1 MKKPP
6 AEVALL
12 TPDAEGWRLSRTG
25 AAAQKTATLGEAA
38 AALPLGT
45 RLHLALPCQ
54 AVLLERMTL
63 PSTDRT
69 ELAGMVQLQLEK
81 SLPFAIEDVSSDF
94 VVVESNENE
103 STLVSAAAQNTQLD
117 SLCSPLREKGRVPEK
132 ITPFAMHV
140 AAACPANETVLAIYP
155 EQGQLVVAICEKS
168 RLAWTHLV
176 QPMPDEA
183 TLRDEL
189 PQMLLGAEM
198 EGVPTNFSRV
208 RLAEESAAL
217 AAPLR
222 EYFEVPVEL
231 MPLDGQLPE
240 PAFNLVPASWQAD
253 VARGARAAQ
262 WKQRIIIGVAAYL
275 LLIVA
280 SYVYLALL
288 KVKAGKIATEVRN
301 GKPAQVFMQTRRAR
315 WQALAPAVDPNRSV
329 VEILLQVTPPPDSG
343 IVITDFEFSPTN
355 WKIGGEAPSADLLTA
370 YVAKLKEN
378 KELEAF
384 NIQWQM
390 GKFLPNDHVPFNIFG
405 KQ

>member
-1 MKKPP
+1 MKKPS

-63 PSTDRT
+63 PSTDRS

-94 VVVESNENE
+94 VVVESGENE

-117 SLCSPLREKGRVPEK
+117 SLCGPLRESGRVPEK

-168 RLAWTHLV
+168 RLAWTHLM

-183 TLRDEL
+183 ALRDEL

-208 RLAEESAAL
+208 RLAEESASL
-217 AAPLR
+217 AGPLR

-240 PAFNLVPASWQAD
+240 PSFNLVPASWQAD
-253 VARGARAAQ
+253 VARGARLAQ
-262 WKQRIIIGVAAYL
+262 WKQRIVIGVGVYL

-288 KVKAGKIATEVRN
+288 KVKAGKLAAEVKN
-301 GKPAQVFMQTRRAR
+301 SKPAQLFMQTRKAR
-315 WQALAPAVDPNRSV
+315 WNALAPAVDPNRYV
-329 VEILLQVTPPPDSG
+329 VEVLFQVTPPADSG
-343 IVITDFEFSPTN
+343 ISITEFDFQPAQ
-355 WKIGGEAPSADLLTA
+355 WRVAGEAPSANLLTN
-370 YVAKLKEN
+370 YVAKLKED
-378 KELEAF
+378 KELEPF
-384 NIQWQM
+384 TIEWKM
-390 GKFLPNDHVPFNIFG
+390 GAFLPNDHVPFNIFG